1 MAWSSVWRV
10 GGGQKN
16 DVEFVGWHGRGRAP
30 HGTAV
35 EALSPMRAHDEIRG
49 ASTCQECHESLEDV
63 VVTTLLERVEIGW
76 FSIVEK

>member
-1 MAWSSVWRV
+1 MLNSWDGM
-10 GGGQKN
+10 GGGERRMELQ
-16 DVEFVGWHGRGRAP
+16 WRP
-30 HGTAV
+30 YQI
-35 EALSPMRAHDEIRG
+35 SPMRAHDEIRG